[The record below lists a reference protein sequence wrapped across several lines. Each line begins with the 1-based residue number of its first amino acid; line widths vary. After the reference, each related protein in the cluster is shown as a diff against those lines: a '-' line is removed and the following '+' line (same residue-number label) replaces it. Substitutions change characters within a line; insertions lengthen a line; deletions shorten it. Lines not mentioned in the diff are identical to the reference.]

1 MRLAFLLI
9 FLTQF
14 GMAQEMAVGFHLEC
28 NGNDNLANEE
38 NFTLNSVRLSQ
49 SPTASFFADYK
60 GVPNNAK
67 SAIEAAFHI
76 WSQVIVSPIS
86 IKVEIH
92 WENLGNSTVASAGSD
107 RVYKNFKNAPF
118 RNVWYPAALANAIS
132 GQRLNGT
139 NPDITLKINSNINW
153 NYDHTIPPH
162 GRYDLLTVVLHEIA
176 HGLGFVSSFDLTEDK
191 KIKWGIE
198 NQPFVFDKYLEDRDG
213 NGLINPSHYTNQTEK
228 LYTAVTGAATYLA
241 LEKEPKVAIHA
252 PSPFVQGVSLSHFG
266 NNSWQRD
273 RDDELMHPSISS
285 GWYARRIGQ
294 NTLATMFQIG
304 WAVNLEG
311 YIREYQPTEIRITV
325 YPNPSQETIRVKKQ
339 SWETPIKYEILGLSG
354 NLVKR
359 GEVDNPSTEI
369 NIKTLASGKYLLRLE
384 GTTLPFIKL

>member
-1 MRLAFLLI
+1 MRFTFLLI
-9 FLTQF
+9 FFTQF
-14 GMAQEMAVGFHLEC
+14 SMAQEMAVGFHLGC
-28 NGNDNLANEE
+28 NGNETIPTRE
-38 NFTLNSVRLSQ
+38 NFPLNNARLSQ
-49 SPTASFFADYK
+49 TPTASFFADYK
-60 GVPNNAK
+60 GVPKDAQV
-67 SAIEAAFHI
+67 AIEAAFNI

-86 IKVEIH
+86 IKVEVN
-92 WENLGNSTVASAGSD
+92 WEDLGRTTVASAGSD
-107 RVYKNFKNAPF
+107 KVYKNFKNAPF
-118 RNVWYPAALANAIS
+118 KNVWYPAALANAIS
-132 GQRLNGT
+132 GQRLNNK
-139 NPDITLKINSNINW
+139 NPDITLRINSKINW
-153 NYDHTIPPH
+153 NYAHKVPSYE
-162 GRYDLLTVVLHEIA
+162 RYDLLTVVLHELA

-266 NNSWQRD
+266 NTSWLRD
-273 RDDELMHPSISS
+273 GDDELMHPSISS
-285 GWYARRIGQ
+285 GWYVRRIGQ

-311 YIREYQPTEIRITV
+311 YTRAYQPTEIRITV
-325 YPNPSQETIRVKKQ
+325 FPNPSQEMIRVKKQ
-339 SWETPIKYEILGLSG
+339 SWDTPVSYKILDISG
-354 NLVKR
+354 NLVKK
-359 GEVDNPSTEI
+359 GEVDSPNTEI
-369 NIKTLASGKYLLRLE
+369 SVRTLASGKYLLQLE